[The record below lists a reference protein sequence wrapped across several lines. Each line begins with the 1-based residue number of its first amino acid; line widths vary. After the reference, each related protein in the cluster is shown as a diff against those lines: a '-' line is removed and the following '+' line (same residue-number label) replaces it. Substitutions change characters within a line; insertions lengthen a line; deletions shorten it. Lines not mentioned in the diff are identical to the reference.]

1 MGLND
6 PLTHVFVYGT
16 LKPGE
21 CNYKNYC
28 AERVVKVRQAIARG
42 QLFALPLGYPAMT
55 VGEGIIQGVILSFPD
70 DSILSDLDQLEDYQP
85 DRLAQQN
92 EYQRQQIQTY
102 QPENQHPLEVAWAYV
117 MEITKV
123 QALGG
128 VQLPQGYW
136 SQK

>member
-1 MGLND
+1 MGLNH

-21 CNYKNYC
+21 CNYQNYC

-85 DRLAQQN
+85 DRLAAQN
-92 EYQRQQIQTY
+92 EYQRQQVQTY
-102 QPENQHPLEVAWAYV
+102 QPENQHPLEVTWAYV